1 MHSVAMILRLT
12 FVLSPALA
20 TFSAVGLVYSTQSGD
35 NPAAAQQPT
44 TRLREL
50 LTLIELEIS
59 APIADEP
66 KQCKLIAFGSKPC
79 GGPRMYLVY
88 STATANEVKLKQLVK
103 EYNELEWKL
112 NQQQKIMSECEYV
125 REPNL
130 DFVGGVCAIKDK

>member
-1 MHSVAMILRLT
+1 MHSIAMILRFT
-12 FVLSPALA
+12 FVLSAALA
-20 TFSAVGLVYSTQSGD
+20 TFGAIVYSTQSGD
-35 NPAAAQQPT
+35 KPAAAQQPT

-59 APIADEP
+59 APIANEP

-88 STATANEVKLKQLVK
+88 STATANEVKLKQLVN

-112 NQQQKIMSECEYV
+112 NQQQKIISDCEYV
-125 REPNL
+125 REPKQ